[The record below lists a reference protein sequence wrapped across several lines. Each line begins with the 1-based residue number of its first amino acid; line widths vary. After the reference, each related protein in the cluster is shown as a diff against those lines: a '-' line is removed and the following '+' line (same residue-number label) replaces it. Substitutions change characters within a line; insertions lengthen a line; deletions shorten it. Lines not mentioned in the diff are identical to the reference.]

1 MRNAVRKSGCVARSA
16 RAAGMSGSIALA
28 TTALCVGFAGVASAG
43 VTSAGP
49 TTSIC
54 AVSPGASPRGF
65 ETVAPWGVAELV
77 FEVELPEVATV
88 VVEAEPNGFATVA
101 PLVGETLVVDG
112 DADAAPAGGN
122 PKGFV
127 TVAPWTAG
135 VAVFELAGV
144 GVVDDAVPSGL
155 ATVAV
160 VDGAEVD
167 GGCDTVAESTF
178 DVTFAAPAELGVET
192 VFGATAAG
200 AEELAVVAGL
210 APAVDALFV
219 GAGVGGAEIGAA
231 FEVVVAALVFAVGA
245 TLTAI
250 EEGWPV
256 LGGKLEGA
264 AVFTVTPDAFGG
276 ASVAADC
283 VL

>member
-1 MRNAVRKSGCVARSA
+1 
-16 RAAGMSGSIALA
+16 LA
-28 TTALCVGFAGVASAG
+28 TTAFCVGFAGVDSAG
-43 VTSAGP
+43 VTSAGS

-54 AVSPGASPRGF
+54 AVSPGASPSGLDTVAPAGVEGAAEVALCASPRGF
-65 ETVAPWGVAELV
+65 ETVAPWGAAALV
-77 FEVELPEVATV
+77 FEVELVEVAKV
-88 VVEAEPNGFATVA
+88 VVEAEPSEFATVA
-101 PLVGETLVVDG
+101 PLVGETMVVDG
-112 DADAAPAGGN
+112 DVDAAPAGGN

-144 GVVDDAVPSGL
+144 DVAEGAVPSGL

-160 VDGAEVD
+160 VDGAEVA

-178 DVTFAAPAELGVET
+178 DVTFAAPAELLGVGAG
-192 VFGATAAG
+192 FGATAAG
-200 AEELAVVAGL
+200 EEALAVVAL
-210 APAVDALFV
+210 VAVLDALLV
-219 GAGVGGAEIGAA
+219 AAGVAGVESGAL
-231 FEVVVAALVFAVGA
+231 FEVVAAALVFAAGA

-283 VL
+283 LL

>member
-1 MRNAVRKSGCVARSA
+1 MGAPC
-16 RAAGMSGSIALA
+16 
-28 TTALCVGFAGVASAG
+28 
-43 VTSAGP
+43 
-49 TTSIC
+49 
-54 AVSPGASPRGF
+54 ASPRGF
-65 ETVAPWGVAELV
+65 ETLAPWGVAELV

-88 VVEAEPNGFATVA
+88 VVEAEPNGFDTVA

-112 DADAAPAGGN
+112 DAEAAPGGGN

-135 VAVFELAGV
+135 VAVFELAGAE
-144 GVVDDAVPSGL
+144 VVNDAVPGGL
-155 ATVAV
+155 ATVAA
-160 VDGAEVD
+160 VDGVEVD

-200 AEELAVVAGL
+200 AEAFAVAAGL
-210 APAVDALFV
+210 VPVVDVLFV
-219 GAGVGGAEIGAA
+219 AAGVTGVEIAAVFGAVA
-231 FEVVVAALVFAVGA
+231 AALVFAVGA

-250 EEGWPV
+250 EEDWPV

>member
-1 MRNAVRKSGCVARSA
+1 M
-16 RAAGMSGSIALA
+16 
-28 TTALCVGFAGVASAG
+28 
-43 VTSAGP
+43 
-49 TTSIC
+49 
-54 AVSPGASPRGF
+54 
-65 ETVAPWGVAELV
+65 APWGVAELV

-160 VDGAEVD
+160 VDGR
-167 GGCDTVAESTF
+167 GGRCE
-178 DVTFAAPAELGVET
+178 AAT
-192 VFGATAAG
+192 RSRR
-200 AEELAVVAGL
+200 
-210 APAVDALFV
+210 ALSMSRSPR
-219 GAGVGGAEIGAA
+219 
-231 FEVVVAALVFAVGA
+231 LR
-245 TLTAI
+245 
-250 EEGWPV
+250 
-256 LGGKLEGA
+256 
-264 AVFTVTPDAFGG
+264 
-276 ASVAADC
+276 S
-283 VL
+283 

>member
-1 MRNAVRKSGCVARSA
+1 M
-16 RAAGMSGSIALA
+16 A
-28 TTALCVGFAGVASAG
+28 TTAFCVGFAGVASAG
-43 VTSAGP
+43 VTSAGS

-54 AVSPGASPRGF
+54 AVSPGASPRGLDTVAPAGVEGAAVGALCASPRGF

-231 FEVVVAALVFAVGA
+231 LEVVVAALVFAVGA

>member
-1 MRNAVRKSGCVARSA
+1 
-16 RAAGMSGSIALA
+16 
-28 TTALCVGFAGVASAG
+28 
-43 VTSAGP
+43 
-49 TTSIC
+49 
-54 AVSPGASPRGF
+54 
-65 ETVAPWGVAELV
+65 VAPWGAAALV
-77 FEVELPEVATV
+77 FEVELVEVAKV
-88 VVEAEPNGFATVA
+88 VVEAEPSGFATVA
-101 PLVGETLVVDG
+101 PLVGETMVVDG
-112 DADAAPAGGN
+112 DVDAAPAGGN

-144 GVVDDAVPSGL
+144 DGAEGAVPSGL

-178 DVTFAAPAELGVET
+178 DVTFAAPAELDVEAE
-192 VFGATAAG
+192 FGATAAG
-200 AEELAVVAGL
+200 EEALAVVAL
-210 APAVDALFV
+210 VAVLDALLV
-219 GAGVGGAEIGAA
+219 AAGVAEVESGAL
-231 FEVVVAALVFAVGA
+231 FEVVAAALVFAAGA